1 MSLFCNMGE
10 TGESTLWL
18 SIVVNCGS
26 SQDGEINRQ
35 GAIMY
40 YSNVVI
46 SYLQANKI
54 LAMKLDRAVSGIEQR
69 VSGQVKTIGAG
80 VTRILYYTSCFTD
93 EYQDVCKKQKNED
106 VRFAKGIY
114 HLLQRKNI
122 VYEMLKIYFEEI
134 FKHKTTEQLEHIKRI
149 LMAVNIHIA
158 ADSLTKSGFVLA
170 TATCVSVGMK
180 LSLDMGAIAGR
191 SAGVAVTVAGMY
203 GVVQRAADSAER
215 LRICYPAFFSIL
227 YEQELEM
234 MYFLVAPL
242 FEHADAFK
250 AQWASEAE
258 FANIIERMIR

>member
-1 MSLFCNMGE
+1 
-10 TGESTLWL
+10 
-18 SIVVNCGS
+18 
-26 SQDGEINRQ
+26 
-35 GAIMY
+35 MY
-40 YSNVVI
+40 YRNEVI

-54 LAMKLDRAVSGIEQR
+54 LALKFDRALTGLGKTVSNQIEM
-69 VSGQVKTIGAG
+69 IGAG
-80 VTRILYYTSCFTD
+80 ATRALYYTSCFTD

-114 HLLQRKNI
+114 HLLQRNDI
-122 VYEMLKIYFEEI
+122 VYEMLQIYFEEI
-134 FKHKTTEQLEHIKRI
+134 FRHKTTEQLEHIKRI

-250 AQWASEAE
+250 AQWASDAE
-258 FANIIERMIR
+258 IANIIERMIR

>member
-1 MSLFCNMGE
+1 
-10 TGESTLWL
+10 
-18 SIVVNCGS
+18 
-26 SQDGEINRQ
+26 
-35 GAIMY
+35 MY

-114 HLLQRKNI
+114 HLLQRKDI

-180 LSLDMGAIAGR
+180 VSLDMGAIAGR

-234 MYFLVAPL
+234 MYFLVEPAFMRAGVLTHQWTDSQSPYDA
-242 FEHADAFK
+242 ADTILK
-250 AQWASEAE
+250 LMG
-258 FANIIERMIR
+258 RH

>member
-1 MSLFCNMGE
+1 
-10 TGESTLWL
+10 
-18 SIVVNCGS
+18 
-26 SQDGEINRQ
+26 
-35 GAIMY
+35 
-40 YSNVVI
+40 
-46 SYLQANKI
+46 
-54 LAMKLDRAVSGIEQR
+54 
-69 VSGQVKTIGAG
+69 
-80 VTRILYYTSCFTD
+80 
-93 EYQDVCKKQKNED
+93 
-106 VRFAKGIY
+106 
-114 HLLQRKNI
+114 
-122 VYEMLKIYFEEI
+122 
-134 FKHKTTEQLEHIKRI
+134 
-149 LMAVNIHIA
+149 
-158 ADSLTKSGFVLA
+158 LTKSGFVLA

-258 FANIIERMIR
+258 LANIIERMIR